1 MEGIMMKHSS
11 KLYRFLTLCCITLLT
26 QQMAAQVNGNKYQT
40 KVTKTTYYATA
51 DDGTTINLQNAF
63 DGNEQDTWWSAATSG
78 PKTITINLKNKY
90 TLTSINYYG
99 GGGGTNQSLRPTKVE
114 ILSSTDGQS
123 WTPVYTKDNIDRT
136 IRDYTF
142 TIPIANRINSQ
153 YFQLILTPGTNEK
166 GEYNTLAMNEITLY
180 QNNTEIPIPKA
191 ETNVILENSDAITI
205 HHKAAKWYD
214 LRSQL
219 STAAKNMDT
228 FNDETSMYQGPKGDI
243 QASHVY
249 MDTIY
254 VHKGTSVTLSV
265 PDKLNNS
272 SVTSYQRWYSYRTD
286 GTFRTQNTGNN
297 EVWDLLTPPS
307 SSSPYRLAN
316 GYVGKPLTTND
327 VMDMNFY
334 VPTDDEFNAWFG
346 SDATTR
352 YDNNYYLV
360 GCDVSGYTD
369 YTKNYSAAS
378 GSSVFC
384 PSNQTDGLTYEPT
397 LTHRIIYYIITVDE
411 RDSGSGATATW
422 ESGMKRLKS
431 KDYQGGNGSNKK
443 FLEEYHISF
452 PYTRISNQTLEL
464 VALSKDA
471 RSYAIPDASNDNETL
486 YVSLEDNNSGITLET
501 TTLTGTNRIIQFNYP
516 NTNPADNT
524 QYVNNDNSTATIYVT
539 KNVDGKIYNLA
550 RFYLTFKRDT
560 RLLTQSQVKQI
571 EDGTI
576 ADENLK
582 YYQFRTDNYLEQN
595 YEELTKLNFDYDP
608 DVAVMYGQ
616 SEYYQF
622 PVEWASSSYSFYD
635 GANGDD
641 FHVQNGYY
649 PEWGYY
655 AIMNGFV
662 ENLYWT
668 TSSSTASPLPNST
681 YHMYIDASDRA
692 GVIARLPFEQKLC
705 KGSEMF
711 ITAWVKSA
719 GYSSDTPDAGML
731 FSVMGVTK
739 DAVGQDLYVPVYRH
753 ASGQIR
759 RTDYL
764 TGGMPGTGAGTNE
777 WYQMYFSFILEEDA
791 NYDSYVLQVDNYSES
806 TKGGDM
812 YIDDIRVYMARPSAT
827 VTQLE
832 ATCTNER
839 TMMNI
844 KLDWDRLLSRL
855 GETEGTD
862 KVSAI
867 DFCFID
873 KARYEQ
879 YLSAHPADYEGA
891 IDAAAMYVGNNDS
904 SLGDQEYNEKYNTLY
919 FHLDFNANTDYDTGT
934 HPRLARNN
942 EGTGEYAGKYF
953 FYETDENGDRAL
965 AVDFY
970 SELTPN
976 RSYLMLIQVNDG
988 DQATAAS
995 FAEDIND
1002 PCGINTPFYVTA
1014 QTLLRVN
1021 GEVVDPTT
1029 DFCAGQIFSF
1039 SAQMRIPE
1047 SNEDGTESY
1056 TIVDSG
1062 VYFDWFFGT
1071 EAEFLAN
1078 ETKISDNITITGVSL
1093 MDAIT
1098 AFREI
1103 YPDNI
1108 DLTGVTAG
1116 THMSTDGTTQI
1127 ELTQDMIDLIRYYME
1142 KEEETGGLHH
1152 PLVLHKDKLDITLLP
1167 SGLQLV
1173 IQPIPTF
1180 KSPDPSITDDLWQK
1194 ICWSYIPLELNASNN
1209 APQLHAG
1216 INSIKYPAEDFNP
1229 CLRIGSNQIYETNT
1243 NNPLSVS
1250 LRGAKTVTE
1259 GAESLGMI
1267 TSISPDVYNKIYLIN
1282 TDDPAYN
1289 NDTYF
1294 PENFSQYSLPIGV
1307 IKNLYAEPY
1316 IPGTGFNDNM
1326 QIYFDT
1332 ETTQENGFRFQPK
1345 EGYTYTFAI
1354 HFEEKINNGADS
1366 QTSNA
1371 CFGVFNISMKVVP
1384 ANLVWTGQGNT
1395 DNWNNDANWKRADAT
1410 DLKNTD
1416 GTYTTNQEN
1425 TTSTGFVPML
1435 FSNVIMPKDSKVEL
1449 YMAGYGDGGNGWVNS
1464 SRPDYMEMPTE
1475 NIQYD
1480 LMAYEGTD
1488 GTLSTQRYRV
1498 NICND
1503 IHFEP
1508 GAQMLHAEQLIYNK
1522 AWTDVEITPG
1532 QWTAISSPLQNVVA
1546 GDWYTPT
1553 TGKQETEY
1561 FKDITFNTTDNNR
1574 LNPAV
1579 YQRSWSTGA
1588 NIVESGNANTSV
1600 SFNTEWSAAYN
1611 DASVPYT
1618 AGGGFSIKAVSGQKT
1633 PLLFRFPKADT
1644 EYAVSTGEIDRSNSG
1659 KLFISQLVNRSD
1671 PFQYNSSNEISTT
1684 LTPSADGKYLM
1695 VGNPFMASMDVQAF
1709 MEANKEVLAQKYW
1722 YTSDL
1727 STAAVTYNE
1736 ETQTWSEGTY
1746 LLPPYAVFYV
1756 EALNSTQSPVAV
1768 KFNANMQKIGTSLL
1782 QNETAN
1788 SLKITAE
1795 SAKGKT
1801 YATLFYANS
1810 AANSYG
1816 QEDAELIQNLDGNN
1830 TQIPTVYTVADNK
1843 AVSANQVKDS
1853 QRIPLGIFASDDSQ
1867 VNLIFTGTG
1876 TIRNAALYDAQTG
1889 TETTLYDGF
1898 ELNVAGATHGRY
1910 FIVGNGNATG
1920 ISTPTE
1926 VSQINIAS
1934 VVPHQIIV
1942 TSDTEISKVSI
1953 WTTDGMLIKQTQPNG
1968 YTCTAE
1974 GLDSGIAIVR
1984 IETTSGCT
1992 IKKVMIK

>member
-1 MEGIMMKHSS
+1 MEGIMMRHIS
-11 KLYRFLTLCCITLLT
+11 KLYKFLILFCSTFLA
-26 QQMAAQVNGNKYQT
+26 QQVTAQVTGNLYQT
-40 KVTKTTYYATA
+40 IDKNSIINTENATFTA
-51 DDGTTINLQNAF
+51 TSTSGSNAGNGYNTISNAF
-63 DGNEQDTWWSAATSG
+63 DENESTWWQSTRNG
-78 PKTITINLKNKY
+78 TININIDFKQERTIREMHFLSGGN
-90 TLTSINYYG
+90 TQEREAEVHIFTS
-99 GGGGTNQSLRPTKVE
+99 TNGSNWISVQSIT
-114 ILSSTDGQS
+114 G
-123 WTPVYTKDNIDRT
+123 IDRT
-136 IRDYTF
+136 VREHNY
-142 TIPIANRINSQ
+142 S
-153 YFQLILTPGTNEK
+153 LK
-166 GEYNTLAMNEITLY
+166 NEI
-180 QNNTEIPIPKA
+180 NTRYLRLQLVPGRSDYSLAINDI
-191 ETNVILENSDAITI
+191 TFYSNSTVNVTI
-205 HHKAAKWYD
+205 QHKAAKWFD

-228 FNDETSMYQGPKGDI
+228 FNDETSMYQGAKSDI

-254 VHKGTSVTLSV
+254 VHKGTTVTLSV
-265 PDKLNNS
+265 PDKLTNS
-272 SVTSYQRWYSYRTD
+272 SVNSYQRWYSYRTD
-286 GTFRTQNTGNN
+286 GTYRTQNTGSN
-297 EVWDLLTPPS
+297 EVWDLLTPS
-307 SSSPYRLAN
+307 GTSTPYRLAN
-316 GYVGKPLTTND
+316 GYVGKPLTTNN
-327 VMDMNFY
+327 VMEMNFY
-334 VPTDDEFNAWFG
+334 VPTDDEFEEWFG
-346 SDATTR
+346 ADASQV
-352 YDNNYYLV
+352 YDNNYYLI
-360 GCDVSGYTD
+360 GCDVSSYTD
-369 YTKNYSAAS
+369 FTKNYSDAS
-378 GSSVFC
+378 GSSEFY

-397 LTHRIIYYIITVDE
+397 LTHRIIYYIITVDG
-411 RDSGSGATATW
+411 RDSGSGATASW

-452 PYTRISNQTLEL
+452 PFTRISNNTREL

-471 RSYAIPDASNDNETL
+471 RSYAIPDQADNDHGTL
-486 YVSLEDNNSGITLET
+486 NVSLLDNNSGITLAT

-516 NTNPADNT
+516 NTNPSDNT
-524 QYVNNDNSTATIYVT
+524 QYVNANNSTATIYVT
-539 KNVDGKIYNLA
+539 KTVNGTIYNLA
-550 RFYLTFKRDT
+550 RFNLTFKRDT

-576 ADENLK
+576 TDENLK
-582 YYQFRTDNYLEQN
+582 YYQFRTDQYLEQN

-608 DVAVMYGQ
+608 DVAAMYGQ
-616 SEYYQF
+616 SAYYQF
-622 PVEWASSSYSFYD
+622 PVDWSSSSYSFYD
-635 GANGDD
+635 GANGKD
-641 FHVQNGYY
+641 FKPQTGYY

-662 ENLYWT
+662 ENLHWGA
-668 TSSSTASPLPNST
+668 TAQASLLPNST

-719 GYSSDTPDAGML
+719 GYSSTTPDAGML

-739 DAVGQDLYVPVYRH
+739 DAVGQDLYVPIHQH
-753 ASGQIR
+753 ASSQIR

-764 TGGMPGTGAGTNE
+764 TGGMPGTGSGTNE
-777 WYQMYFSFILEEDA
+777 WLQMYFSFILEEDA
-791 NYDSYVLQVDNYSES
+791 NYDSYVLQVDNYSQS
-806 TKGGDM
+806 TDGGDM
-812 YIDDIRVYMARPSAT
+812 YIDDIRVYMAKPSAT
-827 VTQLE
+827 VNQLE

-891 IDAAAMYVGNNDS
+891 INDAAMYVGNNDS

-934 HPRLARNN
+934 HPRLARDNK
-942 EGTGEYAGKYF
+942 GTDEYAGKYF
-953 FYETDENGDRAL
+953 FYGTDESGDRAL

-1029 DFCAGQIFSF
+1029 DFCTGQIFSF

-1078 ETKISDNITITGVSL
+1078 ETKISNDITITGVSL

-1116 THMSTDGTTQI
+1116 THMSTDGTTEI
-1127 ELTQDMIDLIRYYME
+1127 ELTQDMIDLIRYYIE
-1142 KEEETGGLHH
+1142 KEGETGGLHH
-1152 PLVLHKDKLDITLLP
+1152 PLVLHKDKLDIALLA

-1173 IQPIPTF
+1173 LQPIPTF
-1180 KSPDPSITDDLWQK
+1180 KSPDPNITDDLWQK

-1209 APQLHAG
+1209 APQLRAG

-1267 TSISPDVYNKIYLIN
+1267 TSVSPDVYNKIYLIN

-1294 PENFSQYSLPIGV
+1294 PADFSQYSLPIGV

-1395 DNWNNDANWKRADAT
+1395 DNWNNDDNWKRADAT
-1410 DLKNTD
+1410 DLKHTD

-1425 TTSTGFVPML
+1425 TTSKGFVPML
-1435 FSNVIMPKDSKVEL
+1435 FSNVIMPKDYKVEL
-1449 YMAGYGDGGNGWVNS
+1449 YIAGFGDGGNGWVNT

-1480 LMAYEGTD
+1480 LMAYDGTD

-1532 QWTAISSPLQNVVA
+1532 QWTAISTPLQNVVA

-1553 TGKQETEY
+1553 SGKQETEY
-1561 FKDITFNTTDNNR
+1561 FKDITFTTDYNR
-1574 LNPAV
+1574 LNPAI

-1588 NIVESGNANTSV
+1588 NIVESGNANTPV
-1600 SFNTEWSAAYN
+1600 SFDTEWSAAYN
-1611 DASVPYT
+1611 DAGVPYT
-1618 AGGGFSIKAVSGQKT
+1618 VGNGFSIKAVSGQT

-1644 EYAVSTGEIDRSNSG
+1644 NYAVSSTENGNIDRSNSG
-1659 KLFISQLVNRSD
+1659 KLFISQLVDRSD
-1671 PFQYNSSNEISTT
+1671 PFRYNPSAEITAT

-1695 VGNPFMASMDVQAF
+1695 VGNPFMAAMDVQAF
-1709 MEANKEVLAQKYW
+1709 MEANTDVLAQKYW

-1727 STAAVTYNE
+1727 STVAVTYNE
-1736 ETQTWSEGTY
+1736 ETQSWSDNTY
-1746 LLPPYAVFYV
+1746 LLPPYGVFYV
-1756 EALNSTQSPVAV
+1756 EALNASQNPVKV
-1768 KFNANMQKIGTSLL
+1768 KFSAGMQKIGTSLL

-1795 SAKGKT
+1795 SAKGNT
-1801 YATLFYANS
+1801 YATLLYANS
-1810 AANSYG
+1810 ADNVYG
-1816 QEDAELIQNLDGNN
+1816 TEDAELIQNLDGNN

-1843 AVSANQVKDS
+1843 AVSANQVKDT
-1853 QRIPLGIFASDDSQ
+1853 QRIPLGVFAADDSP
-1867 VNLIFTGTG
+1867 VNLTFTGTG

-1889 TETTLYDGF
+1889 METTLYDGF
-1898 ELNVAGATHGRY
+1898 VLNVTGATHGRY

-1920 ISTPTE
+1920 ISTPSE

-1953 WTTDGMLIKQTQPNG
+1953 WTTDGMLIKQTQPDD
-1968 YTCTAE
+1968 YTCTIE
-1974 GLDSGIAIVR
+1974 GLDSGMAIVKT
-1984 IETTSGCT
+1984 ETTSGCT
-1992 IKKVMIK
+1992 IKKIMIK